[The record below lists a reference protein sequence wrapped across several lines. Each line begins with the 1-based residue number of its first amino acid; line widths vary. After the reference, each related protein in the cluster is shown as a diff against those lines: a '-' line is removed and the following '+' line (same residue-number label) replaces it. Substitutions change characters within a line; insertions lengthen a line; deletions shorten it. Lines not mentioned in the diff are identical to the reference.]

1 MSRLAR
7 EFKIF
12 PYGRNIGV
20 VVSAV
25 MEKDR

>member
-7 EFKIF
+7 DMKIF
-12 PYGRNIGV
+12 PYGRNVGV
-20 VVSAV
+20 VVSTV